1 LLRWLKTVRTIHR
14 LARDAD
20 VAYLNGLV
28 LEGIVGSKVLGRCP
42 AVVKVV
48 GDLIWEKARNQ
59 RATLLDIDAFQ
70 RAALPLRWSLLR
82 RLQGW
87 YTGLADAVITPSRY
101 LAGVVTGWGVAPS
114 RLRVVYNAVKLP
126 PEMPVLPTAYDIVTV
141 ARLVPWKGL
150 ADLIAV
156 VAEHDWSL
164 RIVGD
169 GPLRDELEEQAKG
182 LNARVTFAGQ
192 VPAAKVAEAIRSGRL
207 FVLFSSYEGLPHIVL
222 EAKAA
227 GVAVLASAAGGTP
240 ETIDHGVDGWL
251 VPVGER
257 QALAAAIDRLL
268 KDDNL
273 RLALAAGG
281 RASSSERFSHE
292 RMVRDTAAALQEA
305 AA

>member
-1 LLRWLKTVRTIHR
+1 MRVLLVTGIFPPDHGGPASYVPQIARGLANLGHEIVAVVTLSDSLSHDDSRYPFAVCRIRRGGSRLLRWLKTVRTIHR

-114 RLRVVYNAVKLP
+114 RLRVAASTTRR
-126 PEMPVLPTAYDIVTV
+126 PTSPTS
-141 ARLVPWKGL
+141 P
-150 ADLIAV
+150 
-156 VAEHDWSL
+156 
-164 RIVGD
+164 
-169 GPLRDELEEQAKG
+169 
-182 LNARVTFAGQ
+182 
-192 VPAAKVAEAIRSGRL
+192 
-207 FVLFSSYEGLPHIVL
+207 
-222 EAKAA
+222 
-227 GVAVLASAAGGTP
+227 
-240 ETIDHGVDGWL
+240 
-251 VPVGER
+251 
-257 QALAAAIDRLL
+257 
-268 KDDNL
+268 
-273 RLALAAGG
+273 
-281 RASSSERFSHE
+281 SSSPTSS
-292 RMVRDTAAALQEA
+292 TASWR
-305 AA
+305 